1 MYYEYYQ
8 DSGRQWRWVAYAGNH
23 EAIAVSSEAYF
34 NERDCLHAIGLM
46 KGSGNAPVRK
56 R

>member
-1 MYYEYYQ
+1 MGCRYARA
-8 DSGRQWRWVAYAGNH
+8 RQWRWTAYAANH
-23 EAIAVSSEAYF
+23 EPIAASSEAYVY
-34 NERDCLHAIGLM
+34 ERDCLHAIGLM